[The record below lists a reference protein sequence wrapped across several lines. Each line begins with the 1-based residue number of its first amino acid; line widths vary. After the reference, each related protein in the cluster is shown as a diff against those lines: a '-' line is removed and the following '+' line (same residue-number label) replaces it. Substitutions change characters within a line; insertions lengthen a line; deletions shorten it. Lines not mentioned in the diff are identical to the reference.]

1 MAVHR
6 KYHWVSRGILAGY
19 RASNSGVVRVTLE
32 VVDIDFLLI
41 LTLAVLVELDVVIE
55 TIIGVSV
62 GLVDLGV
69 LGKFTVGL
77 QTAGLIGGILHD
89 NITLLILVITERE
102 QNDITLVD
110 PDLLAELAT
119 NVGQT
124 LLAIEAKS
132 LKATVT
138 QHLHNLSILLA
149 LLLEDELTLLI
160 VVLVL
165 TTATVLTALSLVLGH
180 GGGARLALDSS
191 LAVCRYFSFFS

>member
-6 KYHWVSRGILAGY
+6 EYHWGSHDILAGY
-19 RASNSGVVRVTLE
+19 RASSSGVVRVTLE

-41 LTLAVLVELDVVIE
+41 LALAVLVELDVVVE
-55 TIIGVSV
+55 TVV
-62 GLVDLGV
+62 GISISLVDLGV

-77 QTAGLIGGILHD
+77 QTASLVGGVLHD
-89 NITLLILVITERE
+89 NITLLVLVFTERK
-102 QNDITLVD
+102 QNDITLID

-119 NVGQT
+119 NVSET

-132 LKATVT
+132 LKTTVT

-165 TTATVLTALSLVLGH
+165 TTATVLTALL
-180 GGGARLALDSS
+180 
-191 LAVCRYFSFFS
+191 FFKES